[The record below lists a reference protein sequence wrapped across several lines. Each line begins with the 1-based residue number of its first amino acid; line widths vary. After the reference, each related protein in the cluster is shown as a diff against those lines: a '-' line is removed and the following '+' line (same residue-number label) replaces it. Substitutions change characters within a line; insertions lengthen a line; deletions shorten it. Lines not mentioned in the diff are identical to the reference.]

1 MYAELH
7 CHSNF
12 SLLDGASHPEVLAA
26 RAAEL
31 GMPALAL
38 TDHDAVYGAARF
50 FRAARTYGV
59 KPILGAEMTLEDG
72 KHLTLLV
79 ENERGWHNLCA
90 LIGEAQ
96 RRAPKGEAMLPLEA
110 LAGRTHGLIALS
122 GCRKGAITS
131 ALLERDRQTAL
142 DAAAYYRNLFGA
154 ENFWIELQHHLLPED
169 DVINAQLV
177 GLARQLNLGF
187 AATNNVHYAEQDG
200 HRLQDVLVCI
210 NHHTTLDDSHHLR
223 RPNPEYYLKSH
234 PQMAPLFKRYPEA
247 LENTLFIASR
257 CNFELAYGLQDLP
270 RYPTPH
276 QMTASEH
283 LRYLCEVSL
292 LAHYASIPAEVFE
305 RLTHELSVIESAGL
319 SNYFLIVWDIVRF
332 ARENGIRCQGQG
344 SAANSLAAYL
354 LDITP
359 IDPLAHDL
367 VFEQFLPDAG
377 QLAPNIDIN
386 IDASRRE
393 EVIQYIYDSYG
404 PENTA
409 MACTFVTYQSRS
421 ALRDVGKALGLP
433 ADLINRAAEA
443 LDTYDPQELADSP
456 GLRETLGG
464 TIDALPWRQLFELVG
479 QIGGFPRHLGIHNGG
494 MVITGPPLDSFVP
507 IEPATMPGRV
517 VTQWDRPGLEDAG
530 LVKVDCLG
538 LRMLSAIDEA
548 LDLVGQASGDRPD
561 LDRLTFDDPQI
572 YEMIANAS
580 TVGVFQVESRALTQV
595 LPRLK
600 PACFEDLIAAISLIR
615 PGPIQEDKV
624 HPYLRR
630 RQGEEE
636 FSYQHPLLEPI
647 LKETLGVILF
657 EEQVTKIARE
667 VAGFNPRQIEILRRG
682 LDNRPDNRQVT
693 QLLRQA
699 FIKGAGRN
707 GVPEDVAG
715 EIFESLRLSA
725 GCLLP
730 KSHTAS
736 FAVLAYQSAW
746 LKHYHA
752 AAFYA
757 ALLNNQPMG
766 FWRPAVL
773 LNVAR
778 RLGIE
783 ILPVDINLSQARST
797 ISPDQSKIRLGLNTI
812 KGFGQATIERVL
824 YVRAE
829 RSYNGGLID
838 FCKRTQM
845 PRRLVENLIM
855 AGAMDGWR
863 VPRRKLLWDLG
874 TLQYQHDDLGLEF
887 SANGDVE
894 LPRLTEQ
901 DTLAQE
907 YAVMGFSTQPHS
919 LTPYRSW
926 LTEQGVISTEEVRE
940 RNGGKPVKVAGL
952 MVVHQAPPTA
962 KGHRFLTLE
971 DEFGLLDV
979 IVRPNV
985 YEQYRQIVRGSALLI
1000 VEGTVQRKDRVISL
1014 VAQKISALLPMG

>member
-38 TDHDAVYGAARF
+38 TDHNAVYGAVRF

-59 KPILGAEMTLEDG
+59 KPILGAEMTLDDG

-79 ENERGWHNLCA
+79 ENERGWHNLCT
-90 LIGEAQ
+90 LISEAQ
-96 RRAPKGEAMLPLEA
+96 QHVPKGEAILPLEA

-122 GCRKGAITS
+122 GCRKGAVTS

-142 DAAAYYRNLFGA
+142 DAATYYRNLFG
-154 ENFWIELQHHLLPED
+154 ENNFWIELQNHLLPED
-169 DVINAQLV
+169 DVVNAQLV

-187 AATNNVHYAEQDG
+187 VATNNVHYAEPDG
-200 HRLQDVLVCI
+200 SRLQDVLVCI
-210 NHHTTLDDSHHLR
+210 NHHTTLNDSHHLR
-223 RPNPEYYLKSH
+223 RPNSEYYLKSQA
-234 PQMAPLFKRYPEA
+234 QMAPLFGRYPEA
-247 LENTLFIASR
+247 LENSLFIASR

-276 QMTASEH
+276 QMTASEY

-292 LAHYASIPAEVFE
+292 LAHYASIPAKVFE
-305 RLTHELSVIESAGL
+305 RLTHELSVIENAGL

-332 ARENGIRCQGQG
+332 ARENEIRCQGRG
-344 SAANSLAAYL
+344 SAANSLVAYL

-367 VFEQFLPDAG
+367 VFERFLSEEHQLTPD
-377 QLAPNIDIN
+377 IDIDF
-386 IDASRRE
+386 DASRRE
-393 EVIQYIYDSYG
+393 EVIQYVYDSYG
-404 PENTA
+404 SGNAA
-409 MACTFVTYQSRS
+409 MACTFVTYRARS

-433 ADLINRAAEA
+433 AEQINQAAEA

-456 GLRETLGG
+456 SLRETLGG
-464 TIDALPWRQLFELVG
+464 AIDALPWRQLFELVG

-494 MVITGPPLDSFVP
+494 MVVTGPPMASFVP

-517 VTQWDRPGLEDAG
+517 VTQWDKTSLEDAG
-530 LVKVDCLG
+530 LVKIDCLG
-538 LRMLSAIDEA
+538 LRMLSTIDEA
-548 LDLVGQASGDRPD
+548 LDLVEQASGDRPD
-561 LDRLTFDDPQI
+561 LDGLTFDDPAI
-572 YEMIANAS
+572 YEMITNAN
-580 TVGVFQVESRALTQV
+580 TVGVFQIESRAQTQM

-600 PACFEDLIAAISLIR
+600 PTCFEDLIAAVSLIHLR
-615 PGPIQEDKV
+615 PIQEDMV
-624 HPYLRR
+624 HSYLRR

-636 FSYQHPLLEPI
+636 VTYQHPLMEPI
-647 LKETLGVILF
+647 LKETLGVFLF
-657 EEQVTKIARE
+657 EEQVAKIARD
-667 VAGFNPRQIEILRRG
+667 VAGFSAGQEEILRRG
-682 LDNRPDNRQVT
+682 LGNRPDERMT

-699 FIKGAGRN
+699 FIDGARKKD
-707 GVPEDVAG
+707 VPEDVAG
-715 EIFESLRLSA
+715 EIFESLRAAA
-725 GCLLP
+725 GCVMP
-730 KSHTAS
+730 KSHAAS
-736 FAVLAYQSAW
+736 FAVIVYQSAW
-746 LKHYHA
+746 LKHYHT

-783 ILPVDINLSQARST
+783 ILPVDINLSQERST
-797 ISPDQSKIRLGLNTI
+797 ISPDQTQIRLGLSTI

-829 RSYNGGLID
+829 RPYNAGLVD

-874 TLQYQHDDLGLEF
+874 TLQYKHDELGLEF
-887 SANGDVE
+887 ANGDIE

-901 DTLAQE
+901 DSLVQE
-907 YAVMGFSTQPHS
+907 YAVMGFSAQPHS
-919 LTPYRSW
+919 LTLYRSW
-926 LTEQGVISTEEVRE
+926 LTEQGVISTEEVRD

-979 IVRPNV
+979 IVRPNI
-985 YEQYRQIVRGSALLI
+985 YEQYRQIVRGSAMLI
-1000 VEGTVQRKDRVISL
+1000 VEGTIQRKNRVISL
-1014 VAQKISALLPMG
+1014 IAQKISALLPMG

>member
-12 SLLDGASHPEVLAA
+12 SLLDGASHPEVLVAH
-26 RAAEL
+26 AAEL
-31 GMPALAL
+31 GLPALAL
-38 TDHDAVYGAARF
+38 TDHNAVYGAVRF
-50 FRAARTYGV
+50 FRAARTYGI
-59 KPILGAEMTLEDG
+59 KPILGAEMTLDDG

-79 ENERGWHNLCA
+79 ENERGWHNLCT

-96 RRAPKGEAMLPLEA
+96 QLAPKGEAMLTLDT
-110 LAGRTHGLIALS
+110 LAGRTRGLIALS
-122 GCRKGAITS
+122 GCRKGPVTS
-131 ALLERDRQTAL
+131 ALLERDRQAAL
-142 DAAAYYRNLFGA
+142 DSAAYYRNLFGA
-154 ENFWIELQHHLLPED
+154 GNFWIELQHHLLPED

-177 GLARQLNLGF
+177 GLARQLGLGF
-187 AATNNVHYAEQDG
+187 VATNNVHYAERDG

-210 NHHTTLDDSHHLR
+210 NHRTTLDESHHLR
-223 RPNPEYYLKSH
+223 RPNSEYYLKSH
-234 PQMAPLFKRYPEA
+234 SQMAPLFERYPEA

-257 CNFELAYGLQDLP
+257 CNFELSYGLQDLP

-276 QMTASEH
+276 QMTASEY

-292 LAHYASIPAEVFE
+292 LAHYASIPSNVFD
-305 RLTHELSVIESAGL
+305 RLTYELTAIENAGL
-319 SNYFLIVWDIVRF
+319 SNYFLVVWDIVRF
-332 ARENGIRCQGQG
+332 ARENEIRCQGRG
-344 SAANSLAAYL
+344 SAACSLVAYL

-359 IDPLAHDL
+359 IDPLVHNL
-367 VFEQFLPDAG
+367 VFERFLSESRQLTPD
-377 QLAPNIDIN
+377 IDIDF
-386 IDASRRE
+386 DASRRE

-404 PENTA
+404 SDHAA
-409 MACTFVTYQSRS
+409 MACTFVTYRARS

-433 ADLINRAAEA
+433 AEQISQAAEA
-443 LDTYDPQELADSP
+443 IDTYDPQELAESP
-456 GLRETLGG
+456 SLRETLGG
-464 TIDALPWRQLFELVG
+464 AIDALPWRQLFELVG

-494 MVITGPPLDSFVP
+494 MVITGPPLESFVP
-507 IEPATMPGRV
+507 TEPATIPGRV
-517 VTQWDRPGLEDAG
+517 VIQWDKSSLEDSG
-530 LVKVDCLG
+530 LVKIDCLG

-548 LDLVGQASGDRPD
+548 LDLIEQASGDRPN
-561 LDRLTFDDPQI
+561 LDRLTFDDPAI
-572 YEMIANAS
+572 YEMIANAN
-580 TVGVFQVESRALTQV
+580 TVGVFQIESRAQTQM
-595 LPRLK
+595 LPQLK
-600 PACFEDLIAAISLIR
+600 PACFEDLIIAVSLIR
-615 PGPIQEDKV
+615 PGSIQGNMV

-630 RQGEEE
+630 RQGEEAVT
-636 FSYQHPLLEPI
+636 YKHPLLEPI
-647 LKETLGVILF
+647 LDETLGVILF
-657 EEQVTKIARE
+657 QEQVEKIARD
-667 VAGFNPRQIEILRRG
+667 VAGLAAGKGKILLRG
-682 LDNRPDNRQVT
+682 LGNRPDERVT

-699 FIKGAGRN
+699 FVDGARKKE
-707 GVPEDVAG
+707 VPEDVAG
-715 EIFESLRLSA
+715 EIFESLRAFANCS
-725 GCLLP
+725 LP
-730 KSHTAS
+730 KSHAAS
-736 FAVLAYQSAW
+736 FAVLVYQSAW
-746 LKHYHA
+746 LKHYHT

-797 ISPDQSKIRLGLNTI
+797 ISPDQTKIRLGLNTI
-812 KGFGQATIERVL
+812 KDFGQATIERVL

-829 RSYNGGLID
+829 RAYNGGLVD

-863 VPRRKLLWDLG
+863 IPRRKLLWDLG
-874 TLQYQHDDLGLEF
+874 TLEYKHSDLGVAF
-887 SANGDVE
+887 ADGDIE
-894 LPRLTEQ
+894 LPRLAEQ
-901 DTLAQE
+901 DSLAQE

-919 LTPYRSW
+919 LTLYRSW
-926 LTEQGVISTEEVRE
+926 LSEQGVISTEQVRE

-962 KGHRFLTLE
+962 KGHRFLTIE

-985 YEQYRQIVRGSALLI
+985 YEQYRQIVRGSAMLI
-1000 VEGTVQRKDRVISL
+1000 VEGMVQRKDRVISL